1 MTRQHAKLPARDLGA
16 ERQRPGF
23 TLIELLV
30 VIAVIAILAA
40 LLLPA
45 LSRARLAA
53 DNTVCR
59 NNLRQYA
66 LALAMYVDDY
76 GYYPPCNFDETHP
89 ALGDVMRSNIWWH
102 MRLEPYTKTKWVSW
116 VATGYDALGD
126 LNDGRPRPHTIQDCP
141 SYARLPGMLDVSHGP
156 YAYNGNGFL
165 GSAWPP
171 FGLSGG
177 GFAWGSHDPG
187 ISTFLRGS
195 AVLCPSD
202 MVAVGDT
209 CLLLLGPNVTGFW
222 SLSAYNGTDY
232 TLSLASTSG
241 WNPGGATGPAESK
254 MLTRRHAG
262 RWNFAFCDGHT
273 ENRRIREMF
282 DPRQPDQVKR
292 WHYDHQPHLELIAK
306 EYPGIP

>member
-1 MTRQHAKLPARDLGA
+1 MTRQHAKLPARELGA
-16 ERQRPGF
+16 ERQTPGF

-45 LSRARLAA
+45 LSRARIAA

-76 GYYPPCNFDETHP
+76 GYYPPCNFNETDPTP
-89 ALGDVMRSNIWWH
+89 AGSSVYWH
-102 MRLEPYTKTKWVSW
+102 MRLEPYTKTKWVIW
-116 VATGYDALGD
+116 VANSYVSPGD
-126 LNDGRPRPHTIQDCP
+126 HNDGHPRPHTIQDCP
-141 SYARLPGMLDVSHGP
+141 SYARLPGMLYPHGGA
-156 YAYNGNGFL
+156 YAYNANGFIGVL
-165 GSAWPP
+165 TPP
-171 FGLSGG
+171 FGLSGSGVG
-177 GFAWGSHDPG
+177 GGSSAPG
-187 ISTFLRGS
+187 TFLRGS
-195 AVLCPSD
+195 KVLCPSD

-209 CLLLLGPNVTGFW
+209 CMADSANAWVTGFR

-232 TLSLASTSG
+232 MLGLT
-241 WNPGGATGPAESK
+241 GAYGDLGPDPAANANWIS
-254 MLTRRHAG
+254 RRHAG

-282 DPRQPDQVKR
+282 NPRQPDQVKR
-292 WHYDHQPHLELIAK
+292 WNYDHQPHPEVISRQ
-306 EYPGIP
+306 YPGLH